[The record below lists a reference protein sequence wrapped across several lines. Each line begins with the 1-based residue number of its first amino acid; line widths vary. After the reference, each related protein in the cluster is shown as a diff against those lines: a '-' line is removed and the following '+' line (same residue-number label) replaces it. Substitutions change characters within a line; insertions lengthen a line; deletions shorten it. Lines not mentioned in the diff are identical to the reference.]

1 MFQLLAYGLLL
12 SPAVFPAAP
21 RPAVAGAPTITQLQ
35 QRDNGIFVSWTADTV
50 WDYYIVTYS
59 LHNPR
64 QGQASDRT
72 PGGMQGADTI
82 QPLPPYG
89 TESTRA
95 RSTPPTPRSGTTF
108 TRRSR
113 TARPTCYSVS
123 PERLNNPDFRDQV
136 LPKVTA
142 AAGLIVIDE
151 GTLHLRLG
159 PRLPP

>member
-89 TESTRA
+89 TEVDVTVQGAMFGQNGGSDVLSQPSVQRSITVISLITVNPST
-95 RSTPPTPRSGTTF
+95 S
-108 TRRSR
+108 
-113 TARPTCYSVS
+113 
-123 PERLNNPDFRDQV
+123 
-136 LPKVTA
+136 LPKRKV
-142 AAGLIVIDE
+142 LVRP
-151 GTLHLRLG
+151 H
-159 PRLPP
+159 